1 MEVLS
6 LYFTCL
12 FNILKNNINYE
23 CTPRTVHQDVQ
34 NIILNPLTLLEVG
47 CGKHK
52 ALYQKIIEYICEEPI
67 PKTYLN
73 FILRGIERIFD
84 HFGKQV
90 AQSDMTEEDVFFY
103 YFCLDLVAYR
113 EWKLWKEFRMNH
125 DMDEAWETTDPTSE
139 PVITEEGI
147 ALLYDEYEYLLDPRR
162 WMLPRHGLLAAGE
175 VEASWN

>member
-52 ALYQKIIEYICEEPI
+52 AIYQKIIEYICEEAI

-73 FILRGIERIFD
+73 FHFER
-84 HFGKQV
+84 
-90 AQSDMTEEDVFFY
+90 
-103 YFCLDLVAYR
+103 YR
-113 EWKLWKEFRMNH
+113 KDF
-125 DMDEAWETTDPTSE
+125 
-139 PVITEEGI
+139 
-147 ALLYDEYEYLLDPRR
+147 
-162 WMLPRHGLLAAGE
+162 
-175 VEASWN
+175 